1 MKKTLAG
8 NILLYLAFAILSVSV
23 AAQTPWNVPSQ
34 YKNLRNPVANQPDLT
49 EQGKKLYNAHCMS
62 CHGNNGNGNGLKA
75 SGLTTPVRNLS
86 APEVQNQTD
95 GEIYYK
101 LVFGRNEMPNF
112 ERRIPNEEERWLII
126 NYIRTL
132 KN

>member
-1 MKKTLAG
+1 MKKTFKLTIA
-8 NILLYLAFAILSVSV
+8 LCFVAFYFSFTIV
-23 AAQTPWNVPSQ
+23 AQTDWAVPSK
-34 YKNLRNPVANQPDLT
+34 YKNLRNPIINQTDFA

-62 CHGNNGNGNGLKA
+62 CHGNMGNGNGLKA
-75 SGLTTPVRNLS
+75 TTLTTPFRSLS
-86 APEVQNQTD
+86 AAEVQNQTD

-101 LVFGRNEMPNF
+101 IVFGRNEMPNF